1 MRTLLVCALAWS
13 AVAAGAD
20 ERPAEFRFHAPILA
34 AGQGSHYRFLLPEAV
49 YLGAERQDL
58 GDLRVLNAS
67 GEPVPHAFLPRAP
80 AGPALAQAKAARLFP
95 LYGEEAKGLDGVK
108 LDVTRGAGGTVIRLA
123 AEPKGAKAGRKL
135 LGYLV
140 DASDLES
147 PIEALI
153 FDWQAGTGFN
163 GTVRVDASDDLARWS
178 VVVGEAP
185 VLMLEHS
192 GERLERK
199 RVELS
204 GRKAKF
210 LRIAFSRVPDSLV
223 LRGVQLELRGER
235 VEPAREWRRVG
246 GAPVADKRGEYQ
258 FDNGGRFPVDR
269 VRLVLPQQNT
279 VARIELLA
287 RDRDEARWRHI
298 AAVQVYRL
306 QRDGATVT
314 NPDLRVH
321 QTADRHWL
329 VRVDPRGGGL
339 GAGDVA
345 LEVGWLPHELV
356 FAARGAAPF
365 ALAFG
370 SKLARP
376 ETLPVATVVPEYREG
391 KDIPAQPATIGAVAG
406 VERRP
411 LSLADPLGLL
421 RALFDS
427 GEGKKWA
434 LWIVLSAGVL
444 AVAWMA
450 LRLLRDLGRGS
461 PPPTGKDGE

>member
-1 MRTLLVCALAWS
+1 MRTLLVCALASS

-20 ERPAEFRFHAPILA
+20 ERPAEFRFRAPILA

-67 GEPVPHAFLPRAP
+67 GEPVPHAFLPRIPAAP
-80 AGPALAQAKAARLFP
+80 APAQAKTARLFP

-108 LDVTRGAGGTVIRLA
+108 LDVTRGADGTVIRLA

-147 PIEALI
+147 SIEALI
-153 FDWQAGTGFN
+153 FDWQAGAGFN

-223 LRGVQLELRGER
+223 LRGVQLEPRGER
-235 VEPAREWRRVG
+235 VEPAREWRRVS

-298 AAVQVYRL
+298 AAAQVYRL
-306 QRDGATVT
+306 QRNGATVT
-314 NPDLRVH
+314 NPDLRVY
-321 QTADRHWL
+321 QTADRHGWCGWT
-329 VRVDPRGGGL
+329 RVAADSAPATSRWKSAGRLTNSCSRRAARLRSRSPSAASWRSRKRCRWRRWCRSIARARTSGA
-339 GAGDVA
+339 AGDVSERLRSWSA
-345 LEVGWLPHELV
+345 ARSRWPIRWVCCGPVQFGRRQEVGTGERTQRRRSCGRLDGV
-356 FAARGAAPF
+356 AAAAR
-365 ALAFG
+365 
-370 SKLARP
+370 SRQ
-376 ETLPVATVVPEYREG
+376 RRS
-391 KDIPAQPATIGAVAG
+391 PADRQA
-406 VERRP
+406 
-411 LSLADPLGLL
+411 
-421 RALFDS
+421 
-427 GEGKKWA
+427 
-434 LWIVLSAGVL
+434 
-444 AVAWMA
+444 
-450 LRLLRDLGRGS
+450 
-461 PPPTGKDGE
+461 

>member
-1 MRTLLVCALAWS
+1 MRTLLVCALACV

-20 ERPAEFRFHAPILA
+20 DRPAEFRYRAPILA
-34 AGQGSHYRFLLPEAV
+34 AGEGSHYRFLLPEAV

-80 AGPALAQAKAARLFP
+80 AGPAPLQARTAKLFP
-95 LYGEEAKGLDGVK
+95 LYGEESKGLDGVK
-108 LDVTRGAGGTVIRLA
+108 VDVARGAGGTVIRLA
-123 AEPKGAKAGRKL
+123 AEPKGAKTGRKL

-140 DASDLES
+140 DASELES

-153 FDWQAGTGFN
+153 FDWQSGAGFN
-163 GTVRVDASDDLARWS
+163 GTARVDASDDLARWS
-178 VVVGEAP
+178 MVVGEAP

-210 LRIAFSRVPDSLV
+210 LRISFWRVPDGLV

-235 VEPAREWRRVG
+235 VEPAREWRRVSG
-246 GAPVADKRGEYQ
+246 VPVADKRGEYQ
-258 FDNGGRFPVDR
+258 FDSGGRFPVDR

-287 RDRDEARWRHI
+287 RDRDDARWRHV
-298 AAVQVYRL
+298 AAAPVYRL
-306 QRDGATVT
+306 QRDGVPVT
-314 NPDLRVH
+314 SPDLRVD
-321 QTADRHWL
+321 QTVDRQWL
-329 VRVDPRGGGL
+329 VRVDQRGGGL
-339 GAGDVA
+339 GAGEVA

-356 FAARGAAPF
+356 FTARGAAPF

-370 SKLARP
+370 SKLAKP
-376 ETLPVATVVPEYREG
+376 EALPVATVVPEYREG
-391 KDIPAQPATIGAVAG
+391 KDIPAQSATIGAVAG
-406 VERRP
+406 VERRSP
-411 LSLADPLGLL
+411 SLADPLGLL
-421 RALFDS
+421 RALLDS
-427 GEGKKWA
+427 GEGKKWV
-434 LWIVLSAGVL
+434 LWIVLCAGVF

-450 LRLLRDLGRGS
+450 LRLLRDLGRGG
-461 PPPTGKDGE
+461 PPPTGKDGG